1 MSSAVLRST
10 NTFVIRTDL
19 PGGRGTTKLL
29 SKILLKRQKN
39 CQRKA
44 LNSLFMATDP
54 FSNKSFC
61 TAVSMMFSPLQS
73 STLRTQS
80 GRSAVRLACRQKLVS
95 AATASAVPGAVHSVP
110 APLPSTILIP
120 TWQSCSLAKRQRSTC
135 KNNFY
140 HPHLAF
146 VPKFLHTGQ

>member
-1 MSSAVLRST
+1 MSSAVVRST
-10 NTFVIRTDL
+10 NTLVIRTDL
-19 PGGRGTTKLL
+19 LDGRGTTNLL
-29 SKILLKRQKN
+29 SKVLLKRQKN
-39 CQRKA
+39 CQREA
-44 LNSLFMATDP
+44 LNSLFMVTDP
-54 FSNKSFC
+54 FSKKSFC

-73 STLRTQS
+73 STLRTRP

-95 AATASAVPGAVHSVP
+95 AATASAVTVAMHSAP

-120 TWQSCSLAKRQRSTC
+120 PWQSCSLAKRQRITC

>member
-19 PGGRGTTKLL
+19 LGGRGTTKLL

-39 CQRKA
+39 CQREA
-44 LNSLFMATDP
+44 LNSLFMVTDP
-54 FSNKSFC
+54 FSKKSFC

-73 STLRTQS
+73 STLRTRP
-80 GRSAVRLACRQKLVS
+80 GRSAVRLACRQKLLS
-95 AATASAVPGAVHSVP
+95 AATASAVAGAVHSAP

-120 TWQSCSLAKRQRSTC
+120 TWQSYSLAKRQRSTR